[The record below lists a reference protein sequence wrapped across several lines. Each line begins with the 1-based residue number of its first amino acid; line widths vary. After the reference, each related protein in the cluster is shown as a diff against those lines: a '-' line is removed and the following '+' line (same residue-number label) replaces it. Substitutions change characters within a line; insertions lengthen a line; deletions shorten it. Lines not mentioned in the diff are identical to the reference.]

1 MKKRSAVALAL
12 MMSLSLFVGCERNV
26 STDPSG
32 RITEP
37 PTTNP
42 IPTMTTPPSDRF
54 EEETGVPSQEPSLP
68 ATTGESA
75 TGPMDHGTVNESTDD
90 FIHPEPSMARGGHPD
105 RRR

>member
-1 MKKRSAVALAL
+1 MKKGSTIALAL
-12 MMSLSLFVGCERNV
+12 MMCLSLLVGCGRNV

-42 IPTMTTPPSDRF
+42 IPTMTTPHSDRF
-54 EEETGVPSQEPSLP
+54 EEETGVSPQEPTLP
-68 ATTGESA
+68 STGEFA
-75 TGPMDHGTVNESTDD
+75 TEPIDHGTANESTDD